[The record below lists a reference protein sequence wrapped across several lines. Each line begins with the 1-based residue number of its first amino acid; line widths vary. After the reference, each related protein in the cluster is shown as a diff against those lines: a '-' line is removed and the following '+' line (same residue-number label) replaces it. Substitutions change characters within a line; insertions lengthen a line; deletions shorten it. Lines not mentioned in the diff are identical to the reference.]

1 MAHLPRILFLCA
13 TVTMGDLACFAQS
26 APKAEDPVSQIAA
39 TLKPTRQVIYKS
51 TPTRELKLHLF
62 EPKGFKSTDKRP
74 VFVAIHGGGWV
85 GMGPERFYPF
95 AAHFADLGMVGISIE
110 YRLASRKQGTGTT
123 PFECVKDARSAIRYI
138 RDHAAELGIDPGRV
152 IACGGS
158 AGGHLAVS
166 TALFDAVNEE
176 GEPTQT
182 SALPQA
188 LVLLFPVID
197 TSSKGYGN
205 ALIGPRWQEIDP
217 LHHVRKGLPPT
228 LVFHGTGDTTT
239 PFEGAKS
246 FHEAMLA
253 AGNHCELVVNEGG
266 KHGYLM
272 RDRTL
277 FDETLQ
283 RTEQFLRSH
292 GLLQN

>member
-1 MAHLPRILFLCA
+1 MLHLPRILILFALTTGCHS
-13 TVTMGDLACFAQS
+13 ACFAQA
-26 APKAEDPVSQIAA
+26 APKAADPVSQIAA
-39 TLKPTRQVIYKS
+39 TLTPSRQVVYKK
-51 TPTRELKLHLF
+51 TPTRDLKLHLF

-138 RDHAAELGIDPGRV
+138 RDHAAELGIDPGHV

-158 AGGHLAVS
+158 AGGHLAAS

-182 SALPQA
+182 SPIPQA

-239 PFEGAKS
+239 PFAGAKS
-246 FHEAMLA
+246 FQEAMLA
-253 AGNHCELVVNEGG
+253 DGNHCELVVNEGG

-277 FDETLQ
+277 FDKTLQ